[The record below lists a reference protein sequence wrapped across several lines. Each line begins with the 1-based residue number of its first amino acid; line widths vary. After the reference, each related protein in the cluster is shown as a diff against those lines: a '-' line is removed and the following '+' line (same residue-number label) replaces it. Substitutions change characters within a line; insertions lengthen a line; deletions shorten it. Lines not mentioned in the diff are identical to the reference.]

1 MKDDNALAEADAAAT
16 PLSPEERL
24 GLIPTFITTRDAL
37 NEAEQLNILEAETW
51 AARRRRDVLDIAM
64 MRRLHRQMFGLVWR
78 WAGNWTTQHLRRI
91 GVDYFQVEP
100 ELKTLIETVA
110 FWIEHQ
116 TFSPDEIAARFHH
129 RLTWIHPF
137 PNGNGRMS
145 RQAADM
151 LIQSLGGEKLPW
163 GRGDLRSANETRRA
177 YIDALRQA
185 DQHDFTALILFAR
198 SGEK

>member
-78 WAGNWTTQHLRRI
+78 RAGNWTTQHSRRI

-116 TFSPDEIAARFHH
+116 TFPPDEIAARFHH

-137 PNGNGRMS
+137 PNGNGRFARLATDLLLLKLGRARFTWGGQVTAEPTRVRATYMS
-145 RQAADM
+145 A
-151 LIQSLGGEKLPW
+151 
-163 GRGDLRSANETRRA
+163 LRSA
-177 YIDALRQA
+177 DA
-185 DQHDFTALILFAR
+185 HDFAPLLAFAR
-198 SGEK
+198 S